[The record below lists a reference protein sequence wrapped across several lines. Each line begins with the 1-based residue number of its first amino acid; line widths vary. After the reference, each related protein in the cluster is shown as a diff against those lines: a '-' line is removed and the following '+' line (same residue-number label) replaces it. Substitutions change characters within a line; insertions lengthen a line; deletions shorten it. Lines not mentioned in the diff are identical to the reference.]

1 MKIQSLMLACSA
13 ALLAACGGGGGGSHE
28 MTSDLNT
35 AEIGQGRVITL
46 IPEGFSGAVYRG
58 EDAAY
63 RKVIGNNLQ
72 AARYG
77 WVMDKQRG
85 SQHRF
90 FKGNATGEAPTSG
103 SAQYRGIALHQEGFA
118 GPVLEG
124 SAEFVA
130 DFAAKRLNGT
140 VSGANF
146 APVVLQAVID
156 GDDFAGTLNGVE
168 VHGDFY
174 GHNGA
179 EISGMYGTTDMQ
191 QPRSF
196 SGVFGA
202 SRQ

>member
-1 MKIQSLMLACSA
+1 MKFPSLMLACSA
-13 ALLAACGGGGGGSHE
+13 ALLAACGGGGGGHD
-28 MTSDLNT
+28 MVSDLNT
-35 AEIGQGRVITL
+35 TDLGNGRVITL
-46 IPEGFSGAVYRG
+46 VPEGFKGEVYQG
-58 EDAAY
+58 EEAGY

-77 WVMDKQRG
+77 WIVDRQTGAR
-85 SQHRF
+85 HRF
-90 FKGNATGEAPTSG
+90 FKGNGSGEIPVAG

-124 SAEFVA
+124 TVEFVA

-140 VSGANF
+140 VSGENF

-156 GDDFAGTLNGVE
+156 GDNFAGTLNGAE
-168 VHGDFY
+168 IRGDFY

-179 EISGMYGTTDMQ
+179 EISGMYGTTDI
-191 QPRSF
+191 RLSRGF

-202 SRQ
+202 SKQ